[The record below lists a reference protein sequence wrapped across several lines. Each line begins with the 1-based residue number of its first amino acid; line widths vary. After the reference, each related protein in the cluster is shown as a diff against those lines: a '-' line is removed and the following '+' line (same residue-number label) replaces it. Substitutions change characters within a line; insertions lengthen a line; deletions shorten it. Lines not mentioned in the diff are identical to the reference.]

1 MRTPLLVL
9 ALALPLPAAAAAQQP
24 TAPAVQLPQIVA
36 TGDGEAQVAPDRAY
50 LDVAVETSAA
60 TAVEAAAENARL
72 MATVREAIRR
82 AGVPDAAVS
91 GGGYYV
97 AANTTYD
104 GGRQRQEG
112 YRAANSLRV
121 EMERFERM
129 GAVVDAALAAGANR
143 IADVRY
149 TVRDPGP
156 ARRQAI
162 EAAVARARTDAEA
175 MARAAGGTLGPLLEI
190 TNVRSELPG
199 MYSMASARAVGGE
212 TSISPREIVVRAVVN
227 TRWTFVPR

>member
-9 ALALPLPAAAAAQQP
+9 ALALALPAATAAQQP
-24 TAPAVQLPQIVA
+24 TVQPVQPQVVA
-36 TGDGEAQVAPDRAY
+36 TGDGEAQVAPDRAF
-50 LDVAVETSAA
+50 LEVAVETSAA
-60 TAVEAAAENARL
+60 TAVEAASENARL
-72 MATVREAIRR
+72 IATVREAIRR

-91 GGGYYV
+91 GGGYSV

-112 YRAANSLRV
+112 YRAANTLRI

-162 EAAVARARTDAEA
+162 EAAVARARVDAEA

-190 TNVRSELPG
+190 TNVRSEVPG
-199 MYSMASARAVGGE
+199 MYSMSAARAVGGE
-212 TSISPREIVVRAVVN
+212 TSITPREIVVRAVVN